1 MRDNVIHFPGG
12 KKEHSDEL
20 DSHFKIIDDLL
31 LLLMEGCSEATNDA
45 LYFYRFGFTEE
56 ARESLEDG
64 MGKLLCLMQL
74 LNEKG
79 VVRKKEVD
87 YNCAATRQQLIEIGV
102 LKGDKGRD

>member
-1 MRDNVIHFPGG
+1 MAW
-12 KKEHSDEL
+12 E
-20 DSHFKIIDDLL
+20 
-31 LLLMEGCSEATNDA
+31 
-45 LYFYRFGFTEE
+45 
-56 ARESLEDG
+56 
-64 MGKLLCLMQL
+64 LLCLMQL